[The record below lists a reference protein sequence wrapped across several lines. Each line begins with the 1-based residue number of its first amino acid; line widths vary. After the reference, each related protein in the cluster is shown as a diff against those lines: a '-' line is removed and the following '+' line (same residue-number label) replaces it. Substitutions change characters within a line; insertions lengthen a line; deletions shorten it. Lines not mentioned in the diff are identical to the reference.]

1 MQQPPGFLVARRRG
15 RENRE
20 SGFSLAQGQA
30 ACNPEIG
37 QVRGHTP
44 LLSPRRIVLM
54 PDQIPVPPPPPSGTD
69 PQAIPQPKSP
79 GLDIGPGV
87 GVGVT
92 QDMAAPE
99 RKLPPAR
106 IVLIALAG
114 LAIALAVYG
123 FLGRAKPQGA
133 GSVDNLAV
141 VELPNQNAVL
151 VAATVTLHNSGEK
164 PLWIHTI
171 QGKLKMPDNEYS
183 DDAAS
188 AVDFDRYFQAFPD
201 LKQGARSALMP
212 ETKILPGN
220 EASGTVIVSFPVT
233 LNWLPPA
240 GAIALETN
248 VALG

>member
-1 MQQPPGFLVARRRG
+1 M
-15 RENRE
+15 
-20 SGFSLAQGQA
+20 
-30 ACNPEIG
+30 PEP
-37 QVRGHTP
+37 TP
-44 LLSPRRIVLM
+44 LPSKM
-54 PDQIPVPPPPPSGTD
+54 PEPAKTPTTSQD
-69 PQAIPQPKSP
+69 PFQSKDP
-79 GLDIGPGV
+79 GLDLGPGV
-87 GVGVT
+87 GVSVA

-99 RKLPPAR
+99 RKLPPAK

-114 LAIALAVYG
+114 LAVVLTIYG

-141 VELPNQNAVL
+141 VDIPNQNAVL

-164 PLWIHTI
+164 PLWIHSI

-188 AVDFDRYFQAFPD
+188 AVDFDRYFQAFPQ
-201 LKQGARSALMP
+201 LKQGARAALMP

-233 LNWLPPA
+233 LDAFNKRQSFGVSVQPYDQPLP
-240 GAIALETN
+240 IVLSK
-248 VALG
+248 